1 MVKKNTS
8 THKSFFAFEKCFIQ
22 WVSKK
27 NKDGERTITHKTT
40 KARKVTGKTAPD
52 ILRKLKHLLQSPQT
66 DAKPMRL
73 AKYLA
78 QRDFGTKRG
87 LDRLIGHKGV
97 LVNGTRVF
105 DPAMPVTDKDAIVC
119 EGQKAQRA
127 LAKVRLLMY
136 HKAVGT
142 LTTHHDPLG
151 RQTVMEKVHGHQEVP
166 QNQALR
172 TVGRLDQNSEGL
184 LLLTNSGALKRFL
197 ELPAQG
203 IERVYKV
210 RFQGVLTKAHL
221 ESAFKGLTID
231 RVTYAPIVIERLASA
246 DASFGW
252 CRVTLREGKNREI
265 RRVFAFWGL
274 KVLRLKRVAFGPFK
288 LGDLKKGQLRDITH
302 ALSF

>member
-1 MVKKNTS
+1 MLRQLK
-8 THKSFFAFEKCFIQ
+8 Q
-22 WVSKK
+22 W
-27 NKDGERTITHKTT
+27 
-40 KARKVTGKTAPD
+40 
-52 ILRKLKHLLQSPQT
+52 LQPPQT
-66 DAKPMRL
+66 VLPPMRL

-87 LDRLIGHKGV
+87 LDRLISEKGV
-97 LVNGTRVF
+97 LVNGARVF
-105 DPAMPVTDKDAIVC
+105 DPAMPVTEKDVIVC
-119 EGQKAQRA
+119 EGKKAPRT
-127 LAKVRLLMY
+127 LPRVYLLMY

-151 RQTVMEKVHGHQEVP
+151 RPTVVEKVRAHQDVP
-166 QNQALR
+166 QNQALL

-197 ELPAQG
+197 ELPQQG

-221 ESAFKGLTID
+221 ASALKGLTID
-231 RVTYAPIVIERLASA
+231 KISYAPIVIERLASA
-246 DASFGW
+246 EASFGW

-274 KVLRLKRVAFGPFK
+274 KVLRLKRIAFGPFE
-288 LGDLKKGQLRDITH
+288 LGDLQKGQLRDITH
-302 ALSF
+302 VLSF